1 MSLEELFPELY
12 SDSVKQMSLSL
23 MYEGMGVE
31 KGFTVSVYNVY
42 NMYGCTVLMG
52 FYINFRYLLNQ
63 WRCIHSCLEDR
74 IISKSFSI
82 RYIL

>member
-31 KGFTVSVYNVY
+31 KGFTVSVLNVN
-42 NMYGCTVLMG
+42 NMYGC
-52 FYINFRYLLNQ
+52 
-63 WRCIHSCLEDR
+63 
-74 IISKSFSI
+74 
-82 RYIL
+82 